1 MKNTKNL
8 RQLLGLPEKKRQT
21 LNFKKVTAKMQR
33 IVKAKGLTPD
43 IVEEAIQWARQQKM
57 KKLYEFPVLW
67 SGWELDEKGWVA
79 LDNSGQMVIILT
91 NHGAEYVASIDDL
104 QKHLLRYKEASE
116 ATEKAIKMMQQ
127 Q

>member
-21 LNFKKVTAKMQR
+21 LNFKKVAAKMQR

-79 LDNSGQMVIILT
+79 LDNSGQKVIILT

-104 QKHLLRYKEASE
+104 QKHLLRYKEATE
-116 ATEKAIKMMQQ
+116 ATEKAIKMVLKQ
-127 Q
+127 